1 MESKNLIYIYG
12 VNPVEEAFKES
23 NVIKE
28 IYVSKDR
35 AQRLSKI
42 LELAEKNSIPV
53 KLVDK
58 FFLDKTV
65 NGVHQGIVA
74 KVKSKK
80 TISIEDALIIPEKM
94 NEPALFLI
102 LDLIEDPQNFGAILR
117 VADATGVHAVFYQKK
132 RSAGLVPSVWKTSAG
147 AIWHVNLVE
156 VNNIKYAIRE
166 LKENDI
172 AVIATDAKEGD
183 ILWNFDFKKPVA
195 IVLGSEGKG
204 VRHTVGKL
212 SNILLKIPMKG
223 KISSLNVST
232 AAAVILFEALRQRGL
247 LVK

>member
-12 VNPVEEAFKES
+12 VNPVKEAFKQS

-35 AQRLSKI
+35 AQRLSNI

-53 KLVDK
+53 RLVDK
-58 FFLDKTV
+58 SFLDRTV

-80 TISIEDALIIPEKM
+80 TISIEDALIIPEKR

-102 LDLIEDPQNFGAILR
+102 LDLIEDPHNFGAILR

-132 RSAGLVPSVWKTSAG
+132 RSAGPVPSVWKTSAG

-166 LKENDI
+166 LKDNDI
-172 AVIATDAKEGD
+172 TIIATDAKEGEN
-183 ILWNFDFKKPVA
+183 LWDFDFKKPVA

-212 SNILLKIPMKG
+212 SDVLLKIPMKG

-232 AAAVILFEALRQRGL
+232 AAAVILFEALRQRSL